1 MHGDVAEAKT
11 TIYHMATALSVYFK
25 EDSRFYRNE
34 ALFDAID
41 LACGFVRRMQRENG
55 SFDYP
60 TCNFQSAADTS
71 FCFKRLIL
79 GYRLLDKYG
88 TGGDKTEVLKRK
100 YLVIMQEALKAIRD
114 GGFHTPNHRWGITAA
129 LLQGANL
136 FAEDEA
142 FADSLRKRAAQY
154 LAEGVDEDEDGEYAE
169 RSTGNYNAV
178 VNNAMF
184 AIGQETGE
192 ELYYDYARKN
202 LKMMLLYI
210 DPDDT
215 IFTQNSSRQD
225 KGLSL
230 IHI

>member
-1 MHGDVAEAKT
+1 M
-11 TIYHMATALSVYFK
+11 
-25 EDSRFYRNE
+25 
-34 ALFDAID
+34 
-41 LACGFVRRMQRENG
+41 
-55 SFDYP
+55 
-60 TCNFQSAADTS
+60 
-71 FCFKRLIL
+71 
-79 GYRLLDKYG
+79 
-88 TGGDKTEVLKRK
+88 
-100 YLVIMQEALKAIRD
+100 
-114 GGFHTPNHRWGITAA
+114 
-129 LLQGANL
+129 QGANL
-136 FAEDEA
+136 FAEDAA

-225 KGLSL
+225 LSL